1 MRYLILFMVLV
12 GVFVLGGRSCFHGNF
27 NFGGGIRGEG
37 PVKTETRDL
46 RDFHALESA
55 VPATVEVR
63 VADQYQVEIQ
73 GQENILAA
81 LKTEV
86 RDGKLHVYFEE
97 NVSQTKDLLLRIAA
111 PAFDDLGLAGSGN
124 MKVLTPLHSER
135 LALSVGGSGEIHLP
149 QADAGS
155 LNCSI
160 AGSGSINVGGK
171 AGDAQFEIAGSGDVE
186 AKELLANTGKAD
198 IAGSG
203 SVTCNVAQTL
213 KASIAGSG
221 DVFYLGT
228 PSVDADVSGSGKV
241 KKLE

>member
-1 MRYLILFMVLV
+1 MRYLIFFMVLV
-12 GVFVLGGRSCFHGNF
+12 GIFVLGGRSCFHGNF

-46 RDFHALESA
+46 RDFHGVESA
-55 VPATVEVR
+55 VPAKVEIR

-97 NVSQTKDLLLRIAA
+97 NVSQTDDLVLRIAA
-111 PAFDDLGLAGSGN
+111 PAFDDLSLAGSGN
-124 MKVLTPLHSER
+124 MNVLTPLHSER
-135 LALSVGGSGEIHLP
+135 LELSIGGSGEIQLP
-149 QADAGS
+149 QADVGNMS
-155 LNCSI
+155 CTI
-160 AGSGSINVGGK
+160 AGSGNIEVGGK
-171 AGDAQFEIAGSGDVE
+171 AGDVHFEIAGSGDVA
-186 AKELLANTGKAD
+186 AKDLLANTGKAD

-228 PSVDADVSGSGKV
+228 PSVDAEVSGSGKV